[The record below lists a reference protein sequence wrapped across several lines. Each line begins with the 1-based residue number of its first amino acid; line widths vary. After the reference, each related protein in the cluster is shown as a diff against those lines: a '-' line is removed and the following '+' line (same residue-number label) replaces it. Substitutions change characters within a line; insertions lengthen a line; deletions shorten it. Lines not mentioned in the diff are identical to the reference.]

1 MNDKNAGDINP
12 GDAAA
17 IDLVAFGIIID
28 DIVFPDGRTSMGI
41 LGGGGP
47 QTAFGM
53 RLWSRSV
60 GLAADICITDRDFI
74 IDWLREN
81 QIDPG
86 GIRVSDLPT
95 PRAWQVMEEDGRRTQ
110 VWRVPENVIG
120 AQLDR
125 YLDKLPL
132 NYQQARGLHFGVH
145 PDAFHHSGD
154 VEFIQCLRQ
163 QGAVVSI
170 ECFKPAER
178 APQPDALQ
186 RLVSSAEIFSANQE
200 EAQSLVGE
208 CDPFEQARR
217 LAKAGGNEPVT
228 QAIVVRLGA
237 AGSVVM
243 HVATRESLL
252 IPAFP
257 TQVVDPIGAGNAY
270 CGGFL
275 SGWVYKKDLRL
286 AAIWG
291 AVSASFTVE
300 QIGLPRLS
308 PDILLE
314 SRRREALLHKLG
326 EEKK

>member
-1 MNDKNAGDINP
+1 
-12 GDAAA
+12 
-17 IDLVAFGIIID
+17 
-28 DIVFPDGRTSMGI
+28 
-41 LGGGGP
+41 
-47 QTAFGM
+47 
-53 RLWSRSV
+53 
-60 GLAADICITDRDFI
+60 
-74 IDWLREN
+74 
-81 QIDPG
+81 
-86 GIRVSDLPT
+86 
-95 PRAWQVMEEDGRRTQ
+95 MEEDGRRTQ

-120 AQLDR
+120 AQLCR
-125 YLDKLPL
+125 NLGKLPL

-145 PDAFHHSGD
+145 PDAFHQSGD

-170 ECFKPAER
+170 ECFKPAEQ
-178 APQPDALQ
+178 APQPDALR

-208 CDPFEQARR
+208 GDPFEQARS

-243 HVATRESLL
+243 HVATGESLL

-291 AVSASFTVE
+291 AVSASFMVE
-300 QIGLPRLS
+300 QIGLPKLS
-308 PDILLE
+308 PEILLE